1 MPRSRPQEHR
11 LDVPYPITGA
21 EVEAMFRTASTRP
34 PWPDIETCE
43 LLAIHLSNQTAEGR
57 ILGLGTWTDIGFQV
71 TDAEVAYREQWNA
84 AVKTLRRTRDHP
96 YSFPNGGNLDGKAA
110 DTLDDALNQVVK
122 ILDAK
127 PRRGL
132 GQTKAWAGSAI
143 SLVSVAASILKDLG
157 LRETSSRMGLQ
168 TRRHFDQVIP
178 AIGTLALL
186 QYLAD
191 RTNACRGIVRAAH
204 EERLAIPAK
213 RKCLG
218 AGTRIDITENSL
230 DDWRVLGRG

>member
-157 LRETSSRMGLQ
+157 HRGSTSRDSIAVKF
-168 TRRHFDQVIP
+168 TV
-178 AIGTLALL
+178 LAL
-186 QYLAD
+186 QRIGWRNEHGGPISAGAVANYY
-191 RTNACRGIVRAAH
+191 
-204 EERLAIPAK
+204 AK
-213 RKCLG
+213 RPQSK
-218 AGTRIDITENSL
+218 AK
-230 DDWRVLGRG
+230 